1 VSTAITVEGL
11 GKEFRLGQGQSGN
24 MLREALV
31 DLFRSAYARR
41 VAPTAQTIWAL
52 KDLSFE
58 LQAGEVLGIV
68 GRNGAGKSTL
78 LKVLSRITRPTTGSV
93 RIRGK
98 VASLLEVGTGFH
110 EELTG
115 RENVY
120 LSGCILGMSK
130 KQIDA
135 KLDEIVAFAEIDR
148 FLDTPIKRYSSGM
161 RMRLG
166 FAVAANL
173 ESDILIVDE
182 VLAVGDGEFQR
193 KCLQTMSD
201 LHSSGRTVLF
211 VSHNVA
217 AVLSLC
223 SRAIWIESGQLRK
236 DGTPAEVVKAY
247 QATFATAEGAVS
259 DLREVQERSGSGDIR
274 FTRIEFLTTDRSA
287 PATVSCGDSFVIRL
301 HFDAIRDVV
310 QPIFGI
316 EIQTSLGIMAAHVHT
331 YNSGFEIPTLAAG
344 PGYIDVRIDD
354 LNLLPGRYI
363 LSLYAANL
371 GYLFHDVLP
380 QCAALD
386 VHSSNR
392 YGLMRGLMKN
402 PLVIFDCH
410 WEVGTGSP
418 TRAGALPRQSQSQ
431 IGSDPARTVESRR

>member
-1 VSTAITVEGL
+1 MTIAITVDRV
-11 GKEFRLGQGQSGN
+11 GKEFRLGQSRSGG
-24 MLREALV
+24 MLREAIV
-31 DLFRSAYARR
+31 HLFQSTYKKTE
-41 VAPTAQTIWAL
+41 APATQSFWAL

-68 GRNGAGKSTL
+68 GRNGAGKSTT
-78 LKVLSRITRPTTGSV
+78 LKILSRITRPSTGSV
-93 RIRGK
+93 RIRGR

-115 RENVY
+115 RENIY
-120 LSGCILGMSK
+120 LSGCILGMAK
-130 KQIDA
+130 KRIDA

-166 FAVAANL
+166 FAVAASL

-223 SRAIWIESGQLRK
+223 SRAIWLESGRLK
-236 DGTPAEVVKAY
+236 MDGAPGEVVRAY
-247 QATFATAEGAVS
+247 QSTFASAEGAAS
-259 DLREVQERSGSGDIR
+259 ELRDITERTGSGDIR
-274 FTRIEFLTTDRSA
+274 FTRIEYLNTDRTT
-287 PATVSCGDSFVIRL
+287 PASVSCGDTFVIRL
-301 HFDAIRDVV
+301 HFEARREIV

-316 EIQTSLGIMAAHVHT
+316 EMETSLGIMAAHVHT
-331 YNSGFEIPTLAAG
+331 YNSGFDIPLLPGG
-344 PGYIDVRIDD
+344 PGYIDVQVDD
-354 LNLLPGRYI
+354 INLLPGRYT

-371 GYLFHDVLP
+371 GYQFHDVLP

-386 VHSSNR
+386 VQSSNR
-392 YGLMRGLMKN
+392 YGLMRGLVKN

-410 WEVGTGSP
+410 WALGAGTPPRIAAPAASGLIMGS
-418 TRAGALPRQSQSQ
+418 T
-431 IGSDPARTVESRR
+431 SRG